1 MGALKMK
8 YTQLL
13 SINSDTKTSKG
24 TKYGYLTGIL
34 YLAPAK
40 ISGRNF
46 CPNASEGCASACL
59 YSAGRGKF
67 SNVQQARIKK
77 SRYFIEHRD
86 EFMLNLINSIEKLI
100 RKAKRENLIPV
111 VRLNG
116 TSDIAWE
123 NIKINNY
130 GYNQSIFELFSDVQ
144 FYDYTKSIK
153 RATANYKYGKKIIPN
168 YHLTFSQSESNFS
181 AVLNLVDL
189 YKAVNVAVVFDKLPS
204 KYLGRTVINGD
215 LSDLRFKDAEGVIVG
230 LVAKGDAKK
239 DNSNFVV
246 RGV

>member
-1 MGALKMK
+1 MK

-13 SINSDTKTSKG
+13 SINADTKTSKG
-24 TKYGYLTGIL
+24 KKFGYLTGIL
-34 YLAPAK
+34 YLAPYK

-46 CPNASEGCASACL
+46 CPNASKGCAEACL

-67 SNVQQARIKK
+67 TNVQQARINK
-77 SRYFIEHRD
+77 SRYFIEHRQ

-123 NIKINNY
+123 NIDAID
-130 GYNQSIFELFSDVQ
+130 GLSIFQLFPAVQ
-144 FYDYTKSIK
+144 FYDYTKSYK
-153 RATANYKYGKKIIPN
+153 RMICLKQANKAINAVKN
-168 YHLTFSQSESNFS
+168 YHLTFSRSESNDYE
-181 AVLNLVDL
+181 VRMLNH
-189 YKAVNVAVVFDKLPS
+189 YTPNANIAVVFDKLPK
-204 KYLGRTVINGD
+204 KYLGRKVVNGD
-215 LSDLRFKDAEGVIVG
+215 LSDLRFKDDKNVIVG
-230 LVAKGDAKK
+230 LIAKGDAKK
-239 DNSNFVV
+239 DYSNFVV

>member
-1 MGALKMK
+1 MK

-24 TKYGYLTGIL
+24 TKFGYLTGIL

-67 SNVQQARIKK
+67 SNVQQARINK
-77 SRYFIEHRD
+77 SRYFIENKA
-86 EFMLNLINSIEKLI
+86 EFMLNLVNSIEKLV

-123 NIKINNY
+123 NIKIYDNK
-130 GYNQSIFELFSDVQ
+130 SIFEIFPELQ
-144 FYDYTKSIK
+144 FYDYTKS
-153 RATANYKYGKKIIPN
+153 YKS
-168 YHLTFSQSESNFS
+168 L
-181 AVLNLVDL
+181 
-189 YKAVNVAVVFDKLPS
+189 
-204 KYLGRTVINGD
+204 IN
-215 LSDLRFKDAEGVIVG
+215 SSININI
-230 LVAKGDAKK
+230 
-239 DNSNFVV
+239 DN
-246 RGV
+246 

>member
-1 MGALKMK
+1 MK

-46 CPNASEGCASACL
+46 CPNASEGCAAACL

-67 SNVQQARIKK
+67 TNVQQARINK
-77 SRYFIEHRD
+77 SRYFIENKA
-86 EFMLNLINSIEKLI
+86 EFMLNLVNSIEKLV

-116 TSDIAWE
+116 TSDINWE
-123 NIKINNY
+123 NITVYEGKN
-130 GYNQSIFELFSDVQ
+130 IFQLFSDIQ
-144 FYDYTKSIK
+144 FYDYTKSYK
-153 RATANYKYGKKIIPN
+153 RMLSLKMQSKAINSNDN
-168 YHLTFSQSESNFS
+168 YHLTFSRSESNDYE
-181 AVLNLVDL
+181 VKMLNHYSPD
-189 YKAVNVAVVFDKLPS
+189 KNIAVVFDKLPS

-215 LSDLRFKDAEGVIVG
+215 ESDLRFKDDAGVIVG

-239 DNSNFVV
+239 DYSNFVV
-246 RGV
+246 RGA

>member
-1 MGALKMK
+1 MK

-24 TKYGYLTGIL
+24 TKFGYLTGIL

-46 CPNASEGCASACL
+46 CPNASKGCAEACL

-77 SRYFIEHRD
+77 SRYFIEHKA
-86 EFMLNLINSIEKLI
+86 EFMLNLVNSIQKLI
-100 RKAKRENLIPV
+100 KKAGRDNLIPV

-123 NIKINNY
+123 NIKIYDNK
-130 GYNQSIFELFSDVQ
+130 SIFEIFPELQ
-144 FYDYTKSIK
+144 FYDYTKSYK
-153 RATANYKYGKKIIPN
+153 RLINSSININIDN
-168 YHLTFSQSESNFS
+168 YHLTFSRSESNDHEVR
-181 AVLNLVDL
+181 VLNH
-189 YKAVNVAVVFDKLPS
+189 YEPNKNIAVVFDKLPV
-204 KYLGRTVINGD
+204 KYLGRKVINGD
-215 LSDLRFKDAEGVIVG
+215 LSDLRFKDDDGVIVG
-230 LVAKGDAKK
+230 LIAKGYAKK
-239 DNSNFVV
+239 DYSNFVV
-246 RGV
+246 RGA